1 MRIPRWLLL
10 PLFLVAACDD
20 DEEQVACTE
29 EFRTAT
35 VFVVDEGERPVTDA
49 IVQTFL
55 VRTGELV
62 PVTSILDLM
71 PGSYL
76 ILDDGATS
84 LIPSGTEE
92 FRVTVTRGGGAPIEA
107 LYVFEAPQGCHIAKV
122 SGPDTLVVP

>member
-20 DEEQVACTE
+20 DAEQVACTE
-29 EFRTAT
+29 EFRTAI
-35 VFVVDEGERPVTDA
+35 VFVEDEGERPVTDA

-76 ILDDGATS
+76 ILDDGATA

-92 FRVTVTRGGGAPIEA
+92 FRVTVTRGGGVPVEA
-107 LYVFEAPQGCHIAKV
+107 LYVFEAPQGCHIVKV
-122 SGPDTLVVP
+122 SGPDTLLVP

>member
-1 MRIPRWLLL
+1 VNIRGWSLL
-10 PLFLVAACDD
+10 PLLLIAACDD
-20 DEEQVACTE
+20 DEQVVCTE

-35 VFVVDEGERPVTDA
+35 VFVVDARDRPVTDA
-49 IVQTFL
+49 LVQTYL

-62 PVTSILDLM
+62 PVTSILDLI

-92 FRVTVTRGGGAPIEA
+92 FRVTVTRGGGVPLEA

>member
-1 MRIPRWLLL
+1 MNIRAWLLL
-10 PLFLVAACDD
+10 PLLVIVACDD
-20 DEEQVACTE
+20 AEQVACTE

-35 VFVVDEGERPVTDA
+35 VFVEDEREQPVTDA

-84 LIPSGTEE
+84 LIPSGTEQ
-92 FRVTVTRGGGAPIEA
+92 FRVTVTRGGAAPVEA
-107 LYVFEAPQGCHIAKV
+107 LYVFEAPQGCHIVKV

>member
-1 MRIPRWLLL
+1 MNVRAWPLLL
-10 PLFLVAACDD
+10 LLLVAACDD
-20 DEEQVACTE
+20 DDDRVACTE

-35 VFVVDEGERPVTDA
+35 VFVEDASDQPVTDA
-49 IVQTFL
+49 TVQTFL

-62 PVTSILDLM
+62 PVTSIVDLM

-84 LIPSGTEE
+84 LIPSGSEQ
-92 FRVTVTRGGGAPIEA
+92 FRVTVTRGGGAALEA
-107 LYVFEAPQGCHIAKV
+107 LYLFGTEQGCHIVKV

>member
-1 MRIPRWLLL
+1 MNIRAWLLL
-10 PLFLVAACDD
+10 PLLVIVACDD
-20 DEEQVACTE
+20 AEPVACTE

-35 VFVVDEGERPVTDA
+35 VFVEDPGGGPVTDA
-49 IVQTFL
+49 TVQTFL

-71 PGSYL
+71 PGSYP

-84 LIPSGTEE
+84 LIPSGTEQ
-92 FRVTVTRGGGAPIEA
+92 FRVAVTRGGGAPVEA
-107 LYVFEAPQGCHIAKV
+107 LYVFEAPQGCHIVKV

>member
-10 PLFLVAACDD
+10 PLLLIAACDD
-20 DEEQVACTE
+20 DEPVACTQ

-35 VFVVDEGERPVTDA
+35 VFVEDAGGEPVTDA
-49 IVQTFL
+49 TVQTFL

-62 PVTSILDLM
+62 PVTSIVDLM

-84 LIPSGTEE
+84 LIPSGTEQ
-92 FRVTVTRGGGAPIEA
+92 FRVTVTRGGGAPIEV
-107 LYVFEAPQGCHIAKV
+107 LYVFRHRRAAT
-122 SGPDTLVVP
+122 SRR

>member
-1 MRIPRWLLL
+1 VNIRAWLL
-10 PLFLVAACDD
+10 PLLLIVACD

-35 VFVVDEGERPVTDA
+35 VFVEDERDLPVTDA
-49 IVQTFL
+49 TVQTFL

-62 PVTSILDLM
+62 PVTSIVDLM

-84 LIPSGTEE
+84 LIPSGSEQ
-92 FRVTVTRGGGAPIEA
+92 FRVTVSRGGGALVEA
-107 LYVFEAPQGCHIAKV
+107 LYVFEAPQGCHIVKV
-122 SGPDTLVVP
+122 SGPDTLVVS